1 MIMVK
6 PYENLRKKMSP
17 ESRARAEAETQR
29 LLAEMPLHE
38 LRAARR
44 MTQEQLA
51 ETLHIK
57 QASISKMEKRTDM
70 YISTL
75 RKLIEAMGGELR
87 IEAEFPEGTVRIN
100 SFAEDVVMR

>member
-1 MIMVK
+1 MAR

-17 ESRARAEAETQR
+17 EARARAEAKAQQ

-57 QASISKMEKRTDM
+57 QASVSKMEKRTDM

-87 IEAEFPEGTVRIN
+87 IEAEFPEGKVEIT
-100 SFAEDVVMR
+100 SFSDTDAA

>member
-1 MIMVK
+1 MAK
-6 PYENLRKKMSP
+6 SYENLRKKMSP
-17 ESRARAEAETQR
+17 EARARAEAGAR
-29 LLAEMPLHE
+29 KLLAEMPLHE
-38 LRAARR
+38 LRTARR
-44 MTQEQLA
+44 LTQEQLA

-87 IEAEFPEGTVRIN
+87 IEAEFPEGKVAIT
-100 SFAEDVVMR
+100 SFSDTDTA

>member
-1 MIMVK
+1 MAK

-17 ESRARAEAETQR
+17 ESRARAEEQAQK

-51 ETLHIK
+51 ESLHIK

-87 IEAEFPEGTVRIN
+87 IEAKFPEGTVRIN
-100 SFAEDVVMR
+100 SFSEDIATR